1 MQEKWK
7 NNFNNKITLVGGD
20 EWHGGN
26 LSYNLESRP
35 KWDNILESNT
45 TISSKNNEGGF
56 ILVGD
61 VDILSKICS
70 GVFFTFQDN
79 KLNTHGICMV
89 GKK

>member
-1 MQEKWK
+1 MKTFFCVSPRS
-7 NNFNNKITLVGGD
+7 NCSKIL
-20 EWHGGN
+20 
-26 LSYNLESRP
+26 
-35 KWDNILESNT
+35 DNILESNT

-89 GKK
+89 GIKR